1 MMAATRAPA
10 RSACHDSMSA
20 ERMTAPARSAL
31 TTKRTATPNI
41 TITTTTTTTITTTT
55 TGNSCDSDHAKS

>member
-31 TTKRTATPNI
+31 TTKRTTTLTI
-41 TITTTTTTTITTTT
+41 TITATKITTITTD
-55 TGNSCDSDHAKS
+55 NSCDSDHAKS